1 MRLCQEQRGQPGVA
15 LILILCL
22 CALHL
27 GQGLQQLIMQTSSKK
42 ASLNNARV
50 EERGLPPYLKTQD
63 LKASF
68 FSCPIRFLMSGKNH
82 QRQIGWQ
89 SLRDRKPIVEGP
101 MPILSPFQVL
111 FSFLKKKIPQLSL
124 SVCVHFW
131 LIALAFFLNLLAIFN
146 ACKSPRV
153 KISFYIINP
162 QVCLSVR
169 MCVRPSSYIRNGQAQ
184 DDETLYA

>member
-50 EERGLPPYLKTQD
+50 EERGGLPPYLKTQD

-111 FSFLKKKIPQLSL
+111 FSFLKKKNTLVIVICSMCTFL
-124 SVCVHFW
+124 VNRFG
-131 LIALAFFLNLLAIFN
+131 FFL
-146 ACKSPRV
+146 
-153 KISFYIINP
+153 
-162 QVCLSVR
+162 
-169 MCVRPSSYIRNGQAQ
+169 
-184 DDETLYA
+184 